1 MSKQEKEYNKVEVD
15 VKVNDKQ
22 IEEVVVEEKEPLKPV
37 VKAKPRKKGLAE
49 RLVIGLIGNAEQE
62 GALKYIGKEIIMPS
76 IKDLSYNAIQ
86 SLASSLLYG
95 QDGQQAPRN
104 QSYST
109 RGPVQRTNYQGA
121 YGSKPSTASAKPRN
135 VRQEVEDYILE
146 TRQDAVI
153 VLDSLIDQCQR
164 YGSVSI
170 ADYYDL
176 VGVDSTYTQG
186 KYGWSDLSRARI
198 ITNRHG
204 FTIAF
209 PPVELI

>member
-1 MSKQEKEYNKVEVD
+1 MTKQDKEYNKIEVD
-15 VKVNDKQ
+15 VNIKD
-22 IEEVVVEEKEPLKPV
+22 EEVVAEEKEQLKAI
-37 VKAKPRKKGLAE
+37 VKAKPRKKGIAE
-49 RLVIGLIGNAEQE
+49 RLVIGLIGNAEQD

-95 QDGQQAPRN
+95 QDGQRPPVN
-104 QSYST
+104 KSYST
-109 RGPVQRTNYQGA
+109 RPNAQRTNYQSA
-121 YGSKPSTASAKPRN
+121 YGSNPPVQKSKN
-135 VRQEVEDYILE
+135 VRQDVEDYILE

-153 VLDSLIDQCQR
+153 VLDSLIDQCER

>member
-1 MSKQEKEYNKVEVD
+1 MTKQEKEYNKVEVD
-15 VKVNDKQ
+15 VKVDDKDV
-22 IEEVVVEEKEPLKPV
+22 EEVVIEREPIKPV
-37 VKAKPRKKGLAE
+37 AKAKPRKKGLAE
-49 RLVIGLIGNAEQE
+49 RLVVGLIGNAEQE

-76 IKDLSYNAIQ
+76 VKDLSYNAIQ

-95 QDGQQAPRN
+95 QDGQPPRTN
-104 QSYST
+104 SYST
-109 RGPVQRTNYQGA
+109 RPASQRTNYQGA
-121 YGSKPSTASAKPRN
+121 YGSRPQTAPTAKPKS
-135 VRQEVEDYILE
+135 VRQDVDDYILE
-146 TRQDAVI
+146 TRQDAVM
-153 VLDSLIDQCQR
+153 VLESLIDQCER

-186 KYGWSDLSRARI
+186 KYGWSDLSRARV

>member
-1 MSKQEKEYNKVEVD
+1 MTKQDKEYNKVEVD
-15 VKVNDKQ
+15 VKVNDEKV
-22 IEEVVVEEKEPLKPV
+22 EEVVIEEKEPLKQV
-37 VKAKPRKKGLAE
+37 TKAKPRKKGLTE
-49 RLVIGLIGNAEQE
+49 RLVVGLIGNAEQD

-104 QSYST
+104 STYST
-109 RGPVQRTNYQGA
+109 RGPAQRTNYQGA
-121 YGSKPSTASAKPRN
+121 YGTKPTAPSKPRN